1 MNLLRQ
7 SGSVVSELAPRARV
21 RADWPR
27 ATAAASRPSATIR
40 LMRQVRVG
48 NKTARCRCSFS
59 LALILSASP
68 SPCQSKTEH
77 RRHCRRPPSCLLAA
91 TIAPLFDS
99 SGTQLRH
106 ASLHLADPL
115 ASPFK
120 PRYSCSS
127 SSPSSC
133 PHRSAI
139 ELSLTMAMLH

>member
-1 MNLLRQ
+1 MVTE
-7 SGSVVSELAPRARV
+7 SAPRAHVMADRC
-21 RADWPR
+21 RAMVIVWRLSTGVGPMCQAR
-27 ATAAASRPSATIR
+27 AGS
-40 LMRQVRVG
+40 
-48 NKTARCRCSFS
+48 KTTRCRCSLS
-59 LALILSASP
+59 LALTLSISL
-68 SPCQSKTEH
+68 SLLLMPCQRETGH